1 MPRNALFRRTS
12 RLAFVVGLVIA
23 AVLSL
28 IPGAVPVHGHDKT
41 AHLAA
46 YGLLAIAGSIGFPG
60 STMRWVLFFGLSVY
74 GGLLEVG
81 QMFVPNR
88 FSSGLDAAANTAGA
102 LIGISLVALSARFGW
117 LPEPSPTGPGTEPR
131 VDAPDDR

>member
-1 MPRNALFRRTS
+1 MQRNALFRRTG
-12 RLAFVVGLVIA
+12 RFAFAVGLVIA

-28 IPGAVPVHGHDKT
+28 IPGAAPVHGHDKA

-60 STMRWVLFFGLSVY
+60 IATRWTLFFGLSVY
-74 GGLLEVG
+74 GGLLEIG

-88 FSSGLDAAANTAGA
+88 FSSGLDAVANTAGA

-117 LPEPSPTGPGTEPR
+117 LLEPPPPSSGAETDT
-131 VDAPDDR
+131 DASDNR